1 MLLLIDKDQYDSKSI
16 YFGEKSTNNIIDNSF
31 FYNITYTTSL
41 FTIQQLHINFQLK
54 SLSFES
60 YYNKYKLTLRDM
72 TNNQE
77 TLKKLIYIEHS
88 ILQSFKSNKLHNLKL
103 KDQIQNNT
111 LKCVSNIDINRKLYE
126 THNFVIKISGIWEN
140 STEIGLI
147 YKLIIV

>member
-1 MLLLIDKDQYDSKSI
+1 M
-16 YFGEKSTNNIIDNSF
+16 
-31 FYNITYTTSL
+31 

-60 YYNKYKLTLRDM
+60 YYNKYKLTLRDI